1 MRIVVIP
8 DQLIAAAGE
17 VVPCAICDLIS
28 IGKLGPQENQV
39 LSKAICEFISNKLGV
54 DIGR

>member
-17 VVPCAICDLIS
+17 RVPCAICDLIS
-28 IGKLGPQENQV
+28 IGKLGPEQNKT
-39 LSKAICEFISNKLGV
+39 LSKAICEFINSKLGV